1 VPDIVIHAVAAAA
14 YAGLAWHFWNTRWR
28 AQPAAPAAGGL
39 RPWERAAI
47 LVPVTLHGALLYAE
61 LFAVPELRFGFAYAL
76 SSMLW
81 LAVLFYWVESLFYN
95 LDGMQPP
102 ALALAALAVPLPA
115 LFPGRASGAYAASLE
130 FKLHLV
136 LGMLAYSLFTIA
148 ILHALL
154 MALVERHL
162 HQARS
167 VRGAGGALI
176 ADGAAMLAG
185 PLGAL
190 PPLLTQERLLFR
202 LITAAFVL
210 LTCTLATGLAFSETL
225 FGRPLRF
232 DHKTLFAVLSWV
244 TFASLLAGRH
254 FYGWRGRTAL
264 RWTLSG
270 FVLLLL
276 AYVGSRFALE
286 VVLGRN

>member
-1 VPDIVIHAVAAAA
+1 MPDIVIHALCAAA

-28 AQPAAPAAGGL
+28 ARPAAAGGL
-39 RPWERAAI
+39 QPWERGAI
-47 LVPVTLHGALLYAE
+47 LLPLALHGMLLYAD
-61 LFAVPELRFGFAYAL
+61 LLAAPELRFGFAQAL
-76 SSMLW
+76 SIMLW
-81 LAVLFYWVESLFYN
+81 LAVLFYWLESLFYD

-102 ALALAALAVPLPA
+102 ALALAALATPLPA
-115 LFPGRASGAYAASLE
+115 LFPGRSSGAYAASIE

-136 LGMLAYSLFTIA
+136 LAMLAYSLFTIA
-148 ILHALL
+148 ILHALV
-154 MALVERHL
+154 MALVERRL

-167 VRGAGGALI
+167 ARGAGGSSV

-202 LITAAFVL
+202 LIAAAFVL
-210 LTCTLATGLAFSETL
+210 LTFTLATGLAFSETL
-225 FGRPLRF
+225 FGRALRF
-232 DHKTLFAVLSWV
+232 DHKTLFAIMSWA
-244 TFASLLAGRH
+244 TFALLLAGRH

-276 AYVGSRFALE
+276 AYIGSRFVLE
-286 VVLGRN
+286 VVLGRG

>member
-1 VPDIVIHAVAAAA
+1 
-14 YAGLAWHFWNTRWR
+14 
-28 AQPAAPAAGGL
+28 
-39 RPWERAAI
+39 
-47 LVPVTLHGALLYAE
+47 
-61 LFAVPELRFGFAYAL
+61 
-76 SSMLW
+76 
-81 LAVLFYWVESLFYN
+81 
-95 LDGMQPP
+95 MQAP

-115 LFPGRASGAYAASLE
+115 LFPGRASGAYAASIE

-136 LGMLAYSLFTIA
+136 LAMLAYSLFTIA

-154 MALVERHL
+154 MALVERRL
-162 HQARS
+162 HQA
-167 VRGAGGALI
+167 RGAGGAFL
-176 ADGAAMLAG
+176 ADGASMLAG

-202 LITAAFVL
+202 LIAAAFVL
-210 LTCTLATGLAFSETL
+210 LTCTLATGIAFSESL

-244 TFASLLAGRH
+244 TFALLLTGRH

>member
-1 VPDIVIHAVAAAA
+1 VPDIVIHALGAAA
-14 YAGLAWHFWNTRWR
+14 YAGLAWHFWNTRWHAR
-28 AQPAAPAAGGL
+28 PAGDASSGL

-47 LVPVTLHGALLYAE
+47 LVP
-61 LFAVPELRFGFAYAL
+61 
-76 SSMLW
+76 
-81 LAVLFYWVESLFYN
+81 
-95 LDGMQPP
+95 
-102 ALALAALAVPLPA
+102 LALAALAVPLPA

>member
-1 VPDIVIHAVAAAA
+1 MPDIVIHAVAAAA

-28 AQPAAPAAGGL
+28 TQPAAPVAGGL

-47 LVPVTLHGALLYAE
+47 LLPLALHGALLYAA
-61 LFAVPELRFGFAYAL
+61 LFVATELRFGFAYAL
-76 SSMLW
+76 SAMLW

-95 LDGMQPP
+95 VDGMQPP

-154 MALVERHL
+154 MALVERRL

-167 VRGAGGALI
+167 ARGAGGAFV

-185 PLGAL
+185 PFGAL

-202 LITAAFVL
+202 LIAAAFAL
-210 LTCTLATGLAFSETL
+210 LTCTLATGITFSETL

-232 DHKTLFAVLSWV
+232 DHKTLFAILSWA
-244 TFASLLAGRH
+244 TFALLLAGRH

-276 AYVGSRFALE
+276 AYVGSRFVLE